1 MRCTV
6 IGTESMISVDVPQVL
21 FDEGTMAW
29 TSLPLR
35 TRPPAR
41 RSVNLAHPLISGG
54 KVSEAISTLSG
65 CPGCLVDSAK
75 A

>member
-1 MRCTV
+1 
-6 IGTESMISVDVPQVL
+6 
-21 FDEGTMAW
+21 
-29 TSLPLR
+29 
-35 TRPPAR
+35 
-41 RSVNLAHPLISGG
+41 LISGG